1 MNSYYNAANEKIEK
15 WTNRI
20 FEFEMKIF
28 IPCCAFPL
36 MIASYYNY
44 YVMDLAEESFFFILP
59 SAYVETTMSLL
70 LLIIIDYIY
79 FRIPYIDKKTPIGY
93 LLISLINIAMLYY
106 GIAIILCFLFLHF
119 GICVLLVTFP
129 LDLKRNFND
138 IEEKIRSDNDE
149 KGKLSKTA
157 IIEIEKAICELVEF
171 HSDTL
176 ELSKTN
182 IADLLH
188 IELILFS
195 FFPIRLTHQCSN
207 VFNKIIHILFLLS
220 TITLCVFLLQIH
232 SVSITYYFSPKKT

>member
-1 MNSYYNAANEKIEK
+1 M
-15 WTNRI
+15 
-20 FEFEMKIF
+20 
-28 IPCCAFPL
+28 P
-36 MIASYYNY
+36 
-44 YVMDLAEESFFFILP
+44 
-59 SAYVETTMSLL
+59 LL

-106 GIAIILCFLFLHF
+106 GIAIMLCFLFLHF

-138 IEEKIRSDNDE
+138 IDE

-157 IIEIEKAICELVEF
+157 IIEIKKAICELVEF
-171 HSDTL
+171 HGDAL

-188 IELILFS
+188 I
-195 FFPIRLTHQCSN
+195 Q
-207 VFNKIIHILFLLS
+207 VILFL
-220 TITLCVFLLQIH
+220 F
-232 SVSITYYFSPKKT
+232 FSNKIDSSMFECIQ